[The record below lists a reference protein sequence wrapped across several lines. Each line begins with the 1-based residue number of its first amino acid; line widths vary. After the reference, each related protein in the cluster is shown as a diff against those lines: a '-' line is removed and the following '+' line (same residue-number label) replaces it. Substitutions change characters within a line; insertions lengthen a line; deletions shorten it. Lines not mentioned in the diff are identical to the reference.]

1 LALNERQISKVSD
14 MVSKNR
20 STRFE
25 KEKGMYSREKDFK
38 RDKLRILRTTGG
50 VTIQFNL
57 INVFSMW
64 PK

>member
-1 LALNERQISKVSD
+1 